1 MASHAVKIAP
11 SLLAADFARLGEQA
25 RSVID
30 AGADYLHVDAMDGHF
45 VPNLTFGAP
54 IVEALDAIVEVP
66 LDCHLMVAN
75 PDDRIEEFL
84 DAGADIVTVH
94 AEAANHLNRTLTR
107 IREAGAR
114 AGVAL
119 NPHTPVNAVENVAH
133 LLDLLLVMTVN
144 PGFGGQAF
152 IETSPPKI
160 QRAKSLLE
168 THDSEAELEVDGG
181 VGPETSA
188 AVRKAGA
195 NVLVAGS
202 AIFGAEE
209 PFEKRIPRLRGSAA
223 RA

>member
-1 MASHAVKIAP
+1 MSQARIKVAP
-11 SLLAADFARLGEQA
+11 SLLSADFARLGEQA
-25 RSVID
+25 QAVLD

-54 IVEALDAIVEVP
+54 VVEALDAITDAP

-75 PDDRIEEFL
+75 PDDRLEEFL

-94 AEAANHLNRTLTR
+94 AEPATHLNRTLNR

-119 NPHTPVNAVENVAH
+119 NPHTRVDVVENVVP

-144 PGFGGQAF
+144 PGFSGQAF
-152 IETSPPKI
+152 IPTSPRKI
-160 QRAKSLLE
+160 ERARELLD
-168 THDSEAELEVDGG
+168 THDSDAELEVDGG
-181 VGPETSA
+181 IGPDTSA
-188 AVRKAGA
+188 RVRKAGA

-202 AIFGAEE
+202 AVFGADE
-209 PFEKRIPRLRGSAA
+209 PYEDRIPRLRGSSRPA
-223 RA
+223 